1 MTGVTAAQLRVTAV
15 ITALHCGTW
24 HGHQHWLSIHCP
36 QPRLSQSAVIVVTIA
51 KCLDS
56 DLPQSSH
63 LAALRCISTH
73 WKLYRHIYHPISHHL
88 AEQLSIVH
96 ILYFALRS

>member
-1 MTGVTAAQLRVTAV
+1 MTGVTAAQLRVTTV
-15 ITALHCGTW
+15 MSQLHCGTW
-24 HGHQHWLSIHCP
+24 HGHQHLLSH
-36 QPRLSQSAVIVVTIA
+36 SAVIVVTIA

-56 DLPQSSH
+56 NLPQSSH
-63 LAALRCISTH
+63 LAALRCISTQ
-73 WKLYRHIYHPISHHL
+73 WKLYRHIYQPIISHHL